1 MRHPPDL
8 FGSSPRGAC
17 SSVALPGD
25 NSSREGSLCCSS
37 RHKKPN
43 GELTGDV
50 ATSRQLHL
58 RLCGRRC
65 CSHTDESCRR
75 FPTLVTLVITPSL
88 VRFVFL
94 IRFVTLVTLR
104 RLTLVRRLVT
114 FVATRHSLSL
124 GWTWTGCLG
133 SFPGRGLWRGA
144 LCRWLYGWVLSKNR
158 LFLTFF
164 VVVRRLFSRRRS
176 CSVRRR
182 SRSRSSFSWD

>member
-1 MRHPPDL
+1 ML
-8 FGSSPRGAC
+8 PRAG
-17 SSVALPGD
+17 
-25 NSSREGSLCCSS
+25 NSTSDFAAADAAVIPTSL
-37 RHKKPN
+37 
-43 GELTGDV
+43 V
-50 ATSRQLHL
+50 VV
-58 RLCGRRC
+58 
-65 CSHTDESCRR
+65 
-75 FPTLVTLVITPSL
+75 PTLVTLVIPPSL

-94 IRFVTLVTLR
+94 IRFVTLVTLLR

-114 FVATRHSLSL
+114 FATRHGLRLSL

-133 SFPGRGLWRGA
+133 SLTVTGRGLWRGA

>member
-1 MRHPPDL
+1 MLPRAGNSTFDL
-8 FGSSPRGAC
+8 AAADAAVIPSSL
-17 SSVALPGD
+17 VIL
-25 NSSREGSLCCSS
+25 
-37 RHKKPN
+37 
-43 GELTGDV
+43 
-50 ATSRQLHL
+50 
-58 RLCGRRC
+58 
-65 CSHTDESCRR
+65 
-75 FPTLVTLVITPSL
+75 PTLVTLVVPPSL
-88 VRFVFL
+88 VKFVL
-94 IRFVTLVTLR
+94 LTIRFVTLVALLR

-114 FVATRHSLSL
+114 FATRHGLRLSL

-133 SFPGRGLWRGA
+133 SLTVTGRGLWRGA